1 MSNLH
6 TFSSVHCQKDK
17 NIQMKPNYFQVL
29 NLMFLAAEQIIK

>member
-6 TFSSVHCQKDK
+6 TFISVHCQKEK

-29 NLMFLAAEQIIK
+29 NLMFLVAEQILK